1 MPRAPRTSKRSRA
14 SRSSDDVTPSAS
26 RRTRSGQQPS
36 SLPPVKAP
44 VARRA
49 RKPPALAFL
58 ARPEDII
65 NADPNRQTRLFSL
78 PKELLEQ
85 IACHLPLASVIC
97 LTLTCKEAAESI
109 GTESWARYKK
119 EKQWLM
125 DTVQFHELLARDWGD
140 ILDYCPR
147 CNTLHPPLQ
156 PPRSHRETK
165 LTKWC
170 FGQDAMIDYLPQ
182 DAVHGYNPL
191 FVHIANAMEESE
203 DFASK
208 GCNGPLIDTLS
219 GDFTIAKRSLS
230 WRLVSSAQ
238 RIDGNLIL
246 RHVHTLQTTAGG
258 NLNGTDLLDLP
269 IRLCPHQSTT
279 RHVPE
284 RSHYIRGK
292 CSEINS
298 RFLSQVVKSALP
310 PAAQQKVDLSSLKD
324 LTPSEQ
330 AQWAENSEVAAIR
343 RCRSCPTKYSV
354 QYSGNQLSIS
364 TWHSFGRDMHHASK
378 YWKWLVRRAGTT
390 LGTDKR
396 NDEWWS
402 PSRTVPDFV
411 CEIEQRSS

>member
-1 MPRAPRTSKRSRA
+1 
-14 SRSSDDVTPSAS
+14 
-26 RRTRSGQQPS
+26 
-36 SLPPVKAP
+36 
-44 VARRA
+44 
-49 RKPPALAFL
+49 
-58 ARPEDII
+58 
-65 NADPNRQTRLFSL
+65 
-78 PKELLEQ
+78 
-85 IACHLPLASVIC
+85 
-97 LTLTCKEAAESI
+97 
-109 GTESWARYKK
+109 
-119 EKQWLM
+119 M

-191 FVHIANAMEESE
+191 FVHIANAMEESK

-208 GCNGPLIDTLS
+208 GCNGSLIDTLS
-219 GDFTIAKRSLS
+219 GDFTITKRSLS
-230 WRLVSSAQ
+230 WRLVSNAQ

-246 RHVHTLQTTAGG
+246 RHVHTLQTTADR
-258 NLNGTDLLDLP
+258 NLNGPDLLDLP

-298 RFLSQVVKSALP
+298 RFLSQVVTSALP

-330 AQWAENSEVAAIR
+330 AQWEENSEVAAIW
-343 RCRSCPTKYSV
+343 RCRFCPTKYSV
-354 QYSGNQLSIS
+354 QYSGTQLLIN
-364 TWHSFGRDMHHASK
+364 TWHSFGRDMYHASK
-378 YWKWLVRRAGTT
+378 YWKWLVRRTGTM
-390 LGTDKR
+390 LGTEKR

-402 PSRTVPDFV
+402 PSRTVPDFI
-411 CEIEQRSS
+411 CEIE

>member
-1 MPRAPRTSKRSRA
+1 M
-14 SRSSDDVTPSAS
+14 S

-36 SLPPVKAP
+36 TLPPVKAP
-44 VARRA
+44 VARRT

-58 ARPEDII
+58 ARPRDII
-65 NADPNRQTRLFSL
+65 KADPNRQNRLFSL

-85 IACHLPLASVIC
+85 TAFYLPLPSIIC

-125 DTVQFHELLARDWGD
+125 DTAQFHELLARDWGD
-140 ILDYCPR
+140 ILDYCAR

-191 FVHIANAMEESE
+191 FVHIANAMEESKE
-203 DFASK
+203 FATK
-208 GCNGPLIDTLS
+208 GKNGPLIDTLF
-219 GDFTIAKRSLS
+219 GDFTITKQSIS

-238 RIDGNLIL
+238 RVDGNLVL
-246 RHVHTLQTTAGG
+246 RHVHTIQNTMHGSLDGI
-258 NLNGTDLLDLP
+258 DLLNLP

-279 RHVPE
+279 KQVPE
-284 RSHYIRGK
+284 RSRYFRGK
-292 CSEINS
+292 CSEING
-298 RFLSQVVKSALP
+298 RLLSQVITSALP
-310 PAAQQKVDLSSLKD
+310 PAAQQKVDLNSLKD
-324 LTPSEQ
+324 LAPSEQ
-330 AQWAENSEVAAIR
+330 AQWAENQQRAGAIW
-343 RCRSCPTKYSV
+343 RCRFCLTKYRV
-354 QYSGNQLSIS
+354 QYSANQLSIT
-364 TWHSFGRDMHHASK
+364 TWHSFGRDLYHASK
-378 YWKWLVRRAGTT
+378 YWKWVVRRTGTT

-411 CEIEQRSS
+411 CETE

>member
-14 SRSSDDVTPSAS
+14 SRSSDDVTASAS

-44 VARRA
+44 VARRV

-58 ARPEDII
+58 ARSQDII
-65 NADPNRQTRLFSL
+65 NADPNRQNRLFSL

-97 LTLTCKEAAESI
+97 LTLTCKEAAEFI

-140 ILDYCPR
+140 ILDYCLR

-191 FVHIANAMEESE
+191 FVHIANAMEDSE
-203 DFASK
+203 EFASK
-208 GCNGPLIDTLS
+208 GCKGPLVDTLS
-219 GDFTIAKRSLS
+219 GDFTITKRSLS

-238 RIDGNLIL
+238 RVDGNLVL
-246 RHVHTLQTTAGG
+246 RHVHTLQTTADG

-284 RSHYIRGK
+284 RSHYIKGK

-298 RFLSQVVKSALP
+298 RFLSQVITSVLP

-324 LTPSEQ
+324 LAPSEQ
-330 AQWAENSEVAAIR
+330 AQWAENSEVAAIWH
-343 RCRSCPTKYSV
+343 CRFCPTKYSV
-354 QYSGNQLSIS
+354 QCSGNQLLIN
-364 TWHSFGRDMHHASK
+364 TWHSFGRDIYHASK
-378 YWKWLVRRAGTT
+378 YWKWLVRRTGTT

-411 CEIEQRSS
+411 CELE

>member
-1 MPRAPRTSKRSRA
+1 MPRAPRVSTHSHA
-14 SRSSDDVTPSAS
+14 SRSSNDVTPA
-26 RRTRSGQQPS
+26 RGRQTRSGQQPS
-36 SLPPVKAP
+36 SLPPIKAP

-58 ARPEDII
+58 ARSQDII
-65 NADPNRQTRLFSL
+65 NADPNRQNRLFSL
-78 PKELLEQ
+78 PKELLDQ

-125 DTVQFHELLARDWGD
+125 DIEHFHELLARDWGD

-147 CNTLHPPLQ
+147 CHALHPPLQ

-170 FGQDAMIDYLPQ
+170 FGQDAIIDYLPR
-182 DAVHGYNPL
+182 DAVDGYNLL
-191 FVHIANAMEESE
+191 FVHVANAVEQSKE
-203 DFASK
+203 FASK
-208 GCNGPLIDTLS
+208 GCHGALIDTLS
-219 GDFTIAKRSLS
+219 GDFTITKRSMS

-238 RIDGNLIL
+238 RVDGNLVL
-246 RHVHTLQTTAGG
+246 RHVHTFQTTAGG
-258 NLNGTDLLDLP
+258 NLNGNDLLDLP

-279 RHVPE
+279 RYVPE
-284 RSHYIRGK
+284 RSRYINGK
-292 CSEINS
+292 CSQMNS
-298 RFLSQVVKSALP
+298 RFLSQVIASALP
-310 PAAQQKVDLSSLKD
+310 PASQQKVDLSSLQA

-330 AQWAENSEVAAIR
+330 AQWEEKSQGVGAIW

-354 QYSGNQLSIS
+354 HCSGNQLSIT
-364 TWHSFGRDMHHASK
+364 TWHSFGRDMYHASK
-378 YWKWLVRRAGTT
+378 YWKWFVRRAGTL

-411 CEIEQRSS
+411 CELG